1 MKIQYASDL
10 HLELSGNSRWVK
22 NNPLSVTGGILVLA
36 GDIAYLG
43 TDCSNNPFWSWCAD
57 NYEQTLIVPGNH
69 EYYGGF
75 DLKGTLS
82 EWTTYE
88 LRSNV
93 KYLNNTVVKIGH
105 TSIILSTL
113 WSNIRVENALLIEN
127 GITDF
132 HRIRYGGN
140 RLDFAMFNEAHRR
153 SLDFIRNAVS
163 LYANDNIIV
172 VSHHLP
178 SQILVSDRF
187 KGSKLNDA
195 FSSEQGQWIA
205 DSKIS
210 HWIYG
215 HSHTNIPGKIGDTQF
230 LSNQLGYVFDCPE
243 SADFDKGAYI
253 EV

>member
-10 HLELSGNSRWVK
+10 HLELPRNSRWIK
-22 NNPLSVTGGILVLA
+22 NNPLNVTGDILVLA

-43 TDCSNNPFWSWCAD
+43 TDCTNTPFWSWCAD

-75 DLKGTLS
+75 DLKDTLS
-82 EWTTYE
+82 AWNYE

-93 KYLNNTVVKIGH
+93 RYLNNAVVKIGH
-105 TSIILSTL
+105 TCIVLSTL
-113 WSNIRVENALLIEN
+113 WSNVRMENALVVES

-132 HRIRYGGN
+132 HRIRYGGS
-140 RLDFAMFNEAHRR
+140 RLDFAMFNDVHRC

-163 LYANDNIIV
+163 LHANDNIIV

-195 FSSEQGQWIA
+195 FSSEHGQWIVG
-205 DSKIS
+205 SKITY
-210 HWIYG
+210 WIYG
-215 HSHTNIPGKIGDTQF
+215 HSHTNIRGKIGNTEF
-230 LSNQLGYVFDCPE
+230 LSNQLGYVYEVPE
-243 SADFDKGAYI
+243 AVDFSNRAYI
-253 EV
+253 KVQ

>member
-10 HLELSGNSRWVK
+10 HLELPRNSRWIK
-22 NNPLSVTGGILVLA
+22 NNPLNVSGDILVLA

-43 TDCSNNPFWSWCAD
+43 TDCTNNPFWSWCAD

-75 DLKGTLS
+75 DLKYTLS
-82 EWTTYE
+82 AWNYE
-88 LRSNV
+88 LRSSV
-93 KYLNNTVVKIGH
+93 RYLNNTVVKIGH

-113 WSNIRVENALLIEN
+113 WSNIKVENALLIES

-140 RLDFAMFNEAHRR
+140 RLDFAIFNDVHRC
-153 SLDFIRNAVS
+153 SLDYIRNAVS
-163 LYANDNIIV
+163 LHANDNIIV

-178 SQILVSDRF
+178 SQILVSDRV

-195 FSSEQGQWIA
+195 FSSEHGQWIA
-205 DSKIS
+205 DSKIAY
-210 HWIYG
+210 WIYG
-215 HSHTNIPGKIGDTQF
+215 HSHTNIRGKIGNTEF
-230 LSNQLGYVFDCPE
+230 LSNQLGYVYEVPE
-243 SADFDKGAYI
+243 AVDFNNGAYI
-253 EV
+253 KVQ

>member
-10 HLELSGNSRWVK
+10 HLELSWNSRRVK
-22 NNPLSVTGGILVLA
+22 NNPLNVMGDILVLA
-36 GDIAYLG
+36 GDIVYLG
-43 TDCSNNPFWSWCAD
+43 TDCTNNPFWSWCAD

-69 EYYGGF
+69 EYYGGC
-75 DLKGTLS
+75 DLMDTLS
-82 EWTTYE
+82 EWHFE

-93 KYLNNTVVKIGH
+93 RYLNNTVVKIGH

-113 WSNIRVENALLIEN
+113 WSNIRVENALVIED

-140 RLDFAMFNEAHRR
+140 RLDFAMFNDVHRC

-163 LYANDNIIV
+163 LCANDNIIV

-187 KGSKLNDA
+187 KGSRLNDA

-205 DSKIS
+205 DSKIKY
-210 HWIYG
+210 WIYG
-215 HSHTNIPGKIGDTQF
+215 HSHTNISGKIGATRF
-230 LSNQLGYVFDCPE
+230 LSNQLGYVYEAPE
-243 SADFDKGAYI
+243 STGFDKGAYI

>member
-10 HLELSGNSRWVK
+10 HLELSRNSRWLK
-22 NNPLSVTGGILVLA
+22 NNPLNVTGNILVLA
-36 GDIAYLG
+36 GDIDYLG
-43 TDCSNNPFWSWCAD
+43 TDCTNNPFWSLCAD

-75 DLKGTLS
+75 DLKDTLL
-82 EWTTYE
+82 EWHFE
-88 LRSNV
+88 LRGNV
-93 KYLNNTVVKIGH
+93 RYLNNTVVKIGR
-105 TSIILSTL
+105 ICIVLSTL
-113 WSNIRVENALLIEN
+113 WSNVRAENALVIEN

-132 HRIRYGGN
+132 HRIRYGENG
-140 RLDFAMFNEAHRR
+140 LDFTMFNEAHRC

-163 LYANDNIIV
+163 LHANDNIIV

-195 FSSEQGQWIA
+195 FSSVQGQWIA

-215 HSHTNIPGKIGDTQF
+215 HSHTNISGKIGNTDF
-230 LSNQLGYVFDCPE
+230 LSNQLGYVYDVPE
-243 SADFDKGAYI
+243 AVDFNNGAYI
-253 EV
+253 KVS

>member
-10 HLELSGNSRWVK
+10 HLELSRNSRWLK
-22 NNPLSVTGGILVLA
+22 NNPLNVTGNILVLA
-36 GDIAYLG
+36 GDIDYLG
-43 TDCSNNPFWSWCAD
+43 TDCTNNPFWSWCAD

-75 DLKGTLS
+75 DLKDTLS
-82 EWTTYE
+82 EWHFE

-93 KYLNNTVVKIGH
+93 RYLNNIVVKIGH
-105 TSIILSTL
+105 TCIVLSTL
-113 WSNIRVENALLIEN
+113 WSNVRTENALVIES

-140 RLDFAMFNEAHRR
+140 RFDFVKFNEAHRV
-153 SLDFIRNAVS
+153 SLVFIRNAVS
-163 LYANDNIIV
+163 LCANDNIIV

-205 DSKIS
+205 DSKIAY
-210 HWIYG
+210 WIYG
-215 HSHTNIPGKIGDTQF
+215 HSHTNFPDKIGDTKF
-230 LSNQLGYVFDCPE
+230 LSNQLGYVYAFPE
-243 SADFDKGAYI
+243 ATDFDKAAYI

>member
-10 HLELSGNSRWVK
+10 HLELPRNSRWIK
-22 NNPLSVTGGILVLA
+22 NNPLNVSGDILVLA

-43 TDCSNNPFWSWCAD
+43 TDCTNNPFWSWCAD

-75 DLKGTLS
+75 DLKYTLS
-82 EWTTYE
+82 AWNYE
-88 LRSNV
+88 LRSSV
-93 KYLNNTVVKIGH
+93 RYLNNTVVKIGH

-113 WSNIRVENALLIEN
+113 WSNIKVENALLIES

-140 RLDFAMFNEAHRR
+140 RLDFAIFNDVHRC
-153 SLDFIRNAVS
+153 SLDYIRNAVS
-163 LYANDNIIV
+163 LHANDNIIV

-195 FSSEQGQWIA
+195 FSSEHGQWIA
-205 DSKIS
+205 DSKIAY
-210 HWIYG
+210 WIYG
-215 HSHTNIPGKIGDTQF
+215 HSHTNIRGKIGNTEF
-230 LSNQLGYVFDCPE
+230 LSNQLGYVYEVPE
-243 SADFDKGAYI
+243 TVDFINGAYI
-253 EV
+253 KVQ

>member
-10 HLELSGNSRWVK
+10 HLELPRNSRWIK
-22 NNPLSVTGGILVLA
+22 NNPLNVSGDILVLA
-36 GDIAYLG
+36 GDIADLG
-43 TDCSNNPFWSWCAD
+43 TDCTNNPFWSWCAD

-75 DLKGTLS
+75 DLKYTLS
-82 EWTTYE
+82 AWNYE

-93 KYLNNTVVKIGH
+93 RYLNNTVVKIGH

-113 WSNIRVENALLIEN
+113 WSNIRVENALLIES

-140 RLDFAMFNEAHRR
+140 RLDFAIFNDVHRC
-153 SLDFIRNAVS
+153 SLDYIRNAVS
-163 LYANDNIIV
+163 LHANDNIIV

-195 FSSEQGQWIA
+195 FSSEHGQWIV
-205 DSKIS
+205 DSKIAY
-210 HWIYG
+210 WIYG
-215 HSHTNIPGKIGDTQF
+215 HSHTNIRGKIGNTEF
-230 LSNQLGYVFDCPE
+230 LSNQLGYVYEVPE
-243 SADFDKGAYI
+243 AVDFNNGAYI
-253 EV
+253 KVQ